1 MWRVWKSVR
10 TYREDPEWRYRKRES
25 RQWLDAFGKPGHP
38 FGTRGNHVKHVLEG
52 QIRGYQATLFHLAAV
67 HDGGKHPT
75 DVSWYSVVVLTL
87 PSALPATS
95 VSVASLVRLLGTAPL
110 PPRAGTA
117 VHLPPGRKPRMVAC
131 SVDPA
136 FAELA
141 LTERVIRMTADAK
154 MGWRLH
160 EDRMI
165 GWIANYK
172 PYERL
177 IELAEAMTDVIDE
190 FPPTSCR

>member
-1 MWRVWKSVR
+1 M
-10 TYREDPEWRYRKRES
+10 
-25 RQWLDAFGKPGHP
+25 A
-38 FGTRGNHVKHVLEG
+38 
-52 QIRGYQATLFHLAAV
+52 
-67 HDGGKHPT
+67 
-75 DVSWYSVVVLTL
+75 VLTL
-87 PSALPATS
+87 PGTLPATS
-95 VSVASLVRLLGTAPL
+95 VSVASLVRLLKTEPL
-110 PPRAGTA
+110 PPRAGTP

-165 GWIANYK
+165 GWLKERK

-177 IELAEAMTDVIDE
+177 IELAETMADVIDE
-190 FPPTSCR
+190 FSADAKAPARW